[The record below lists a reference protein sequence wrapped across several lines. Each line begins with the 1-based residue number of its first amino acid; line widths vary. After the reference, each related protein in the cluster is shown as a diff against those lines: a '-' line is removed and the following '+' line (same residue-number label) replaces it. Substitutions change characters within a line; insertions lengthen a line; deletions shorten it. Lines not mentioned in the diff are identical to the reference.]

1 MEALAT
7 TSLTTPLDD
16 GLKEVITAPVD
27 GSRATT
33 RLRVTPFTLV
43 KLPAA

>member
-7 TSLTTPLDD
+7 TSLTTLLDEA
-16 GLKEVITAPVD
+16 LKDVITAPVV